1 MRLHYR
7 VLEGD
12 AHRDVRLDVSDDATI
27 GDVAHAIATTGPTTE
42 PVPLDGPALTLTTEA
57 GVGPVPL
64 TSALAIEAAPAS
76 GSTIRVTAATTATPT
91 PPRWSPVGLRRMD
104 GRTGTTRLPYGSTA
118 LGPVRIQVG
127 STVTVHATGDPGR
140 TEVDGVRVLGASA
153 VDHGSLLR
161 VGTTTFGVHIDGP
174 LRAPCDGPWRHHRSA
189 PAVVEHHEPVMVDL
203 PTPPGAERLPGFP
216 MLSAVVP
223 LLMGAAMW
231 AATRSVMVAGF
242 TLFSVA
248 FVVAS
253 GIEVRREH
261 RRDRRFRERSFRTE
275 LAETAERA
283 RSLHRDEIHR
293 ACRDLPAGVEV
304 ASWVIEDDRRVWER
318 RPAQPSLL
326 RVRLGTERTSPV
338 DRVRIPVGGRADLR
352 SELLGIAEG
361 LSEIERPT
369 GVDLGV
375 SGLGIAGPSDGAAAL
390 ARSVLAQLVTTLGPD
405 HISIVADVSVDRA
418 ACWRWL
424 HWLPHDVVLG
434 ASPAPAPAPASSSGH
449 DHATITIVDR
459 TDRSTQAL
467 SASTD
472 HVIVVGGS
480 EADLPDGLGTTVV
493 VDGSRCTV
501 RRNDGP
507 ATPLS
512 PEGLSIDACEDLA
525 RGLAAL
531 RPPGGGSS
539 AIPDDVTL
547 QDVIA
552 DPELLSSDDVI
563 RRTWERSRVDCSTLR
578 APVGRSAGGVIHID
592 LRADGPHGLV
602 AGTTG
607 SGKSELLR
615 TLVVSLALHHPPD
628 RVSFLLVDYKGG
640 ATFRSVAD
648 LPHVVGVVS
657 DLGPTGARRAITSLR
672 AEIRRREH
680 LVAEADGTDLDCL
693 GDSAPP
699 ALVVVVDEFA
709 TLANELPDVLDELL
723 DVAQRGR
730 SLGIHLLLS
739 TQRPSGVVTDAVRA
753 NLSMRVALRVA
764 DEDDSRDVVDGPEAA
779 HLPTDAAGRAFLRLG
794 PTERLQL
801 QVADSGAAH
810 RHRARASCVPLAGP
824 PAEATELAGPVQL
837 DVAVSRCRSAA
848 VGIDPPRRPWVEPLP
863 VRVDAASLRAPRR
876 PGGLVIGMLDRPSQ
890 QRRAT
895 AEFDLGERGG
905 LLVLGAG
912 RSGRTTTLGA
922 VARAAVADRR
932 QPTVVYGIDS
942 GRGLESLIGTIG
954 AGGHLADVVASDDS
968 ERVLRLLRSLHPG
981 ARDDRDGR
989 RDRVRR
995 DRVVVLLDGVGNFV
1009 EHHEHVNRGEAN
1021 DLLCRIALDG
1031 PSSGVHLVA
1040 AARRL
1045 AEIPVALA
1053 NALEGRL
1060 LLRCATPDD
1069 AASLG
1074 VPAELADVELPPGRG
1089 VLDGDAI
1096 QVTAPPAYA
1105 ADVDPTPS
1113 RTEAIGRLPTWV
1125 LLRTLPSP
1133 VGWRIP
1139 VGTAAEDLQ
1148 TAVLD
1153 LSHHHALVIG
1163 PPRTGR
1169 TTALDTIAAQFA
1181 RTDPPHEIRRV
1192 RHHDADDAI
1201 ASLESSLHPPLHGRR
1216 LVIIDDLTDLLD
1228 STDGP
1233 VIDAILVQLLA
1244 AGTASEVRI
1253 VASAE
1258 ADAVTRCYSD
1268 SLRRLRSGR
1277 SGVLLR
1283 PDPDLHPGLLH
1294 TALPRHDE
1302 LPPAAGRGWIVT
1314 PDAALAVQ
1322 LAR

>member
-7 VLEGD
+7 ILEGD
-12 AHRDVRLDVSDDATI
+12 AHRDMRLDVSDDATI
-27 GDVAHAIATTGPTTE
+27 GDVAHAITATRPATGTA
-42 PVPLDGPALTLTTEA
+42 PLDGSALTLVAEP
-57 GVGPVPL
+57 GGGPVPL
-64 TSALAIEAAPAS
+64 ASALAIEAAPAS
-76 GSTIRVTAATTATPT
+76 GSTIRVTAATTATPA
-91 PPRWSPVGLRRMD
+91 PQRWSPVELRGMD
-104 GRTGTTRLPYGSTA
+104 GRTATTRLPYGSTA
-118 LGPVRIQVG
+118 LGPTRIQVG

-174 LRAPCDGPWRHHRSA
+174 LRPPCDGPWRHHLSA
-189 PAVVEHHEPVMVDL
+189 PAVVEHHEAVVVDL

-216 MLSAVVP
+216 LLSAVVP

-283 RSLHRDEIHR
+283 RSLHRDEIRR
-293 ACRDLPAGVEV
+293 ACRDLPAGAEV
-304 ASWVIEDDRRVWER
+304 ASWVVEDDRRVWER
-318 RPAQPSLL
+318 RPTQPSLL
-326 RVRLGTERTSPV
+326 RVRIGTERTSPV

-352 SELLGIAEG
+352 SELLGVAEG

-375 SGLGIAGPSDGAAAL
+375 SGLGIAGAGDGATAL
-390 ARSVLAQLVTTLGPD
+390 ARSVLAQLAATLGPD
-405 HISIVADVSVDRA
+405 HLSIVADVSVDRA

-424 HWLPHDVVLG
+424 HWLPHDVLLG
-434 ASPAPAPAPASSSGH
+434 ASPAPAPAPASATSNRH

-459 TDRSTQAL
+459 ADRSTQAL

-493 VDGSRCTV
+493 VDGPRCTV

-525 RGLAAL
+525 RGLASL
-531 RPPGGGSS
+531 RPPEGGSS
-539 AIPDDVTL
+539 AIPEVVTL

-552 DPELLSSDDVI
+552 DPELLSSDDVL
-563 RRTWERSRVDCSTLR
+563 RQTWERSRVDRSTLR
-578 APVGRSAGGVIHID
+578 APVGRSAGGVIHVD

-640 ATFRSVAD
+640 ATFRSVAE

-680 LVAEADGTDLDCL
+680 LVAETDGTDLDCL

-709 TLANELPDVLDELL
+709 TLAHELPDVLGDLL

-753 NLSMRVALRVA
+753 NLSMRFALRVA

-848 VGIDPPRRPWVEPLP
+848 TGIDRPRRPWVEPLP
-863 VRVDAASLRAPRR
+863 VRVDALALRAPLR

-890 QRRAT
+890 QCRST

-912 RSGRTTTLGA
+912 RSGRTSALGA

-932 QPTVVYGIDS
+932 RPTIVYGIDS
-942 GRGLESLIGTIG
+942 GRGLGSLVGMIG
-954 AGGHLADVVASDDS
+954 AGGHLADVVASDDA
-968 ERVLRLLRSLHPG
+968 ERVLRLLRTLRPG
-981 ARDDRDGR
+981 AGER
-989 RDRVRR
+989 RS

-1021 DLLCRIALDG
+1021 DLLRSIALDG
-1031 PSSGVHLVA
+1031 PSDGVHLVA

-1069 AASLG
+1069 AAALG
-1074 VPAELADVELPPGRG
+1074 GPAELADVGLPPGRG

-1096 QVTAPPAYA
+1096 QVTAPPACA

-1113 RTEAIGRLPTWV
+1113 MREAIGRLPTSV
-1125 LLRTLPSP
+1125 LLRALPSP

-1153 LSHHHALVIG
+1153 LTHHNALVIG

-1192 RHHDADDAI
+1192 RHEDTDDAI
-1201 ASLESSLHPPLHGRR
+1201 TSLESSLRPPLHGRR

-1228 STDGP
+1228 STDGA
-1233 VIDAILVQLLA
+1233 VIDAILVRLLA
-1244 AGTASEVRI
+1244 AATASEVRV

-1258 ADAVTRCYSD
+1258 ADAVTRCYGD

-1277 SGVLLR
+1277 SGILLR

-1314 PDAALAVQ
+1314 PDAARAVQ